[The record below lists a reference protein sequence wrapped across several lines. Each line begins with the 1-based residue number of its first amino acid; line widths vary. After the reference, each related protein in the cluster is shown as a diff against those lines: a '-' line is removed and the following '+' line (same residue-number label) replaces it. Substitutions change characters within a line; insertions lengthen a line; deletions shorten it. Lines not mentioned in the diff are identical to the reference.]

1 MRKNVKKVIAPL
13 LAAAMALSCTVCVSA
28 AEDETIKL
36 TVWGAEEDQNLL
48 KELTDKFQEKYADQ
62 KFDIQIGVESESTA
76 KDTILT
82 DVEAGADVYAFAD
95 DQLPDLVK
103 AGALL
108 KLDDYA
114 EALQLADTT
123 LDDVKAANVE
133 GAIDAATIDG
143 SLYAFPRA
151 ADNGYFLYYDSSV
164 ISEEDAASW
173 DSLLEAADKAGKKV
187 GMTLASGWY
196 NASFFYGAGF
206 TTGLNDDG
214 TTTMDWNGTSADG
227 YTGVDVVKGMLDI
240 TSNPAFM
247 AVADGDMSN
256 QLASGNLAACVS
268 GTWDAITA
276 KEIFGDGYAAT
287 KLPTFTVGD
296 KQVQQGSV
304 AGYKYVGVRIGYEH
318 PEIAAKM
325 ISVMFDKVRFDCTD
339 SEEFK
344 NYYQLNV
351 EPSARPLSINVDYN
365 NALSICYR
373 NLAAT
378 ITGRK
383 NPDSLELLER
393 SFYDAC
399 SEYIKNANKTSTQWA
414 AYMSRIKACSLI
426 AQDNLKVVDS
436 LYFKSTD
443 TMKSHWWRLKAKE
456 KEAYLKIISGEE
468 DISYFDTFVKEWNEQ
483 GGQTITSEVSES
495 MK

>member
-1 MRKNVKKVIAPL
+1 M

-36 TVWGAEEDQNLL
+36 TVWGAEEDQDLL

-82 DVEAGADVYAFAD
+82 DVEAGADVYALAD
-95 DQLPDLVK
+95 DQLTDLVK

-133 GAIDAATIDG
+133 GAI
-143 SLYAFPRA
+143 
-151 ADNGYFLYYDSSV
+151 
-164 ISEEDAASW
+164 DAASW

-240 TSNPAFM
+240 ASNPAFM
-247 AVADGDMSN
+247 AVADGDLSN

-276 KEIFGDGYAAT
+276 QDVFGDGYAAT

-304 AGYKYVGVRIGYEH
+304 AGYKYVGVNGYSENSGWAVLLAEYLTNEESQQMFFDQRESG
-318 PEIAAKM
+318 PSNKNVAASD
-325 ISVMFDKVRFDCTD
+325 SVQ
-339 SEEFK
+339 E
-344 NYYQLNV
+344 NV
-351 EPSARPLSINVDYN
+351 A
-365 NALSICYR
+365 
-373 NLAAT
+373 LAA
-378 ITGRK
+378 
-383 NPDSLELLER
+383 L
-393 SFYDAC
+393 AAQ
-399 SEYIKNANKTSTQWA
+399 SEYAQAQKVGGKYWDPAQTFGELVAQGTLSADDDNAIQEA
-414 AYMSRIKACSLI
+414 L
-426 AQDNLKVVDS
+426 DNLVDGV
-436 LYFKSTD
+436 T
-443 TMKSHWWRLKAKE
+443 APVE
-456 KEAYLKIISGEE
+456 
-468 DISYFDTFVKEWNEQ
+468 
-483 GGQTITSEVSES
+483 
-495 MK
+495 

>member
-36 TVWGAEEDQNLL
+36 TVWGAEEDQDLL

-95 DQLPDLVK
+95 DQLTDLVK

-133 GAIDAATIDG
+133 GAIDAA
-143 SLYAFPRA
+143 
-151 ADNGYFLYYDSSV
+151 
-164 ISEEDAASW
+164 SW

-187 GMTLASGWY
+187 GMTLASG
-196 NASFFYGAGF
+196 
-206 TTGLNDDG
+206 
-214 TTTMDWNGTSADG
+214 
-227 YTGVDVVKGMLDI
+227 
-240 TSNPAFM
+240 
-247 AVADGDMSN
+247 
-256 QLASGNLAACVS
+256 NLVACVS

-276 KEIFGDGYAAT
+276 QDVFGDGYAAT

-304 AGYKYVGVRIGYEH
+304 AGYRYVGVNGYSENSGWAVLLAEYFTNEESQQMFFDQRESG
-318 PEIAAKM
+318 PSNKNVAASD
-325 ISVMFDKVRFDCTD
+325 SVQ
-339 SEEFK
+339 E
-344 NYYQLNV
+344 NV
-351 EPSARPLSINVDYN
+351 ALA
-365 NALSICYR
+365 ALS
-373 NLAAT
+373 AQ
-378 ITGRK
+378 
-383 NPDSLELLER
+383 
-393 SFYDAC
+393 
-399 SEYIKNANKTSTQWA
+399 SEYAQAQKVGGKYWDSAQTFGELVAQGTLSADDDNAIQEA
-414 AYMSRIKACSLI
+414 L
-426 AQDNLKVVDS
+426 DNLVDGV
-436 LYFKSTD
+436 T
-443 TMKSHWWRLKAKE
+443 APVE
-456 KEAYLKIISGEE
+456 
-468 DISYFDTFVKEWNEQ
+468 
-483 GGQTITSEVSES
+483 
-495 MK
+495 